1 MADDAAPGTAP
12 DTGWPRFTPVADHAL
27 LVSFGDVLTEA
38 TSAAVMALDQALADT
53 PPTGFNECVPAL
65 VNLLIDFDPLLT
77 DHQQL
82 RGQVQRLLQHAAQ
95 RSRDSL
101 LHEVEVC
108 YDDGLAPDLAAVAQ
122 ASGLGADGVIA
133 CHLQADY
140 VVRMFGFA
148 PGYAYLSGVPP
159 AIQVP
164 RKPAA
169 VRGIPAG
176 SVLIAGP
183 QCLVTTL
190 DMPTGWSIIGR
201 SPTRI
206 LTTDERV
213 PVLFGVGDH
222 VRFVRI
228 DRARYEQ
235 GLGRSQPNP
244 QPHPHPHHG

>member
-1 MADDAAPGTAP
+1 MMAADAAPGTA
-12 DTGWPRFTPVADHAL
+12 WPRFTPVGDHAL
-27 LVSFGDVLTEA
+27 LVSLGDTLTDA
-38 TSAAVMALDQALADT
+38 TSAAVMALDQALTLA
-53 PPTGFNECVPAL
+53 PPPGVSECVPAL
-65 VNLLIDFDPLLT
+65 VNLLVEFDPLLT
-77 DHQQL
+77 DHHQV
-82 RGQVQRLLQHAAQ
+82 RMQVQRLLLRAAQ
-95 RSRDSL
+95 APREGQLR
-101 LHEVEVC
+101 EVEVC

-122 ASGLGADGVIA
+122 ASGLGVDAVIA

-164 RKPAA
+164 RKPSA

-190 DMPTGWSIIGR
+190 SMPTGWSIIGR

-206 LTTDERV
+206 LTPDDRV
-213 PVLFGVGDH
+213 PVLFAVGDR
-222 VRFVRI
+222 VRFTRI
-228 DRARYEQ
+228 DQALYTQRLA
-235 GLGRSQPNP
+235 
-244 QPHPHPHHG
+244 HPHRD